1 MQYFKNAKIFQAE
14 GEFFEAMA
22 IENGKIAWLGKNED
36 IKDKNAFDLEN
47 NLVIPTF
54 IDSHTHPSMVA
65 KNIDRVPCLPPLVN
79 SIAEMLEALKKSPQN
94 TGNEDDWLEGYGWD
108 ENVFSENRLPTC
120 KDLDKISTTQPIIVY
135 HSSYHLIVCNSKAIE
150 IAGVNRNTKDTQ
162 KGKIGRFDNGEP
174 NGIFYEMEAINL
186 IANKQKPDSFED
198 IINQVLKLGK
208 KYDSL
213 GISGV
218 ADMLCLFHPYDR
230 IDIYQEAKKRGFNQK
245 VVLYYEW
252 GAIKKLGKKPL
263 KREVGDIFIG
273 GIKLFMDGSIAGR
286 TAFMK
291 KPYPNCDDVGMKMM
305 DKDELLDA
313 ISYARENH
321 LQVSIHVMGD
331 ASIEFIVNI
340 CKDIEPWLKDTPN
353 IRLEHAS
360 IMSISILKTMKEAK
374 MSFGIAPQPIFLFSE
389 YMAYK
394 NNLSNDLLTMAYG
407 MKTDDEYILTTLSSD
422 APATLWV
429 DPENLYTTLSASVNR
444 ISSTGEDMN
453 KKEAISVSKAI
464 DMLSINGAKIMGLK
478 DTGKLE
484 VGYEASFQ
492 ILDRDIFNIPTQD
505 LANILPKEVYI
516 KGEKVF

>member
-1 MQYFKNAKIFQAE
+1 MQYFKNGKIFQ
-14 GEFFEAMA
+14 GEAKFCEAMG
-22 IENGKIAWLGKNED
+22 IENGKIAWVGDNESIKNENALD
-36 IKDKNAFDLEN
+36 LKNS
-47 NLVIPTF
+47 LVIPTF

-79 SIAEMLEALKKSPQN
+79 SIAEMIEALKKSPQN
-94 TGNEDDWLEGYGWD
+94 TGNPNDWIEGYGWD
-108 ENVFSENRLPTC
+108 ENVFSEGRLPTC
-120 KDLDKISTTQPIIVY
+120 KDIDKVSTTQPVIVY

-150 IAGVNRNTKDTQ
+150 IAGVDKNTKDTQ
-162 KGKIGRFDNGEP
+162 KGKIGRFENGEP
-174 NGIFYEMEAINL
+174 NGIFYEMGAINL
-186 IANKQKPDSFED
+186 VANKQKPDSLED
-198 IINQVLKLGK
+198 TITQVLKLGK

-213 GISGV
+213 GVSAV

-230 IDIYQEAKKRGFNQK
+230 ISIYEEAKKRGFKQK

-291 KPYPNCDDVGMKMM
+291 KPYPNSNDVGMKMM
-305 DKDELLDA
+305 DEAELLEA
-313 ISYARENH
+313 IEYARENH
-321 LQVSIHVMGD
+321 LQVAIHVMGD
-331 ASIEFIVNI
+331 ASIEFIVNT
-340 CKDIEPWLKDTPN
+340 CKDIQPWLKDTPN

-360 IMSISILKTMKEAK
+360 IMSVPILKTMKDAK

-394 NNLSNDLLTMAYG
+394 NNLTPDLLAMAYG
-407 MKTDDEYILTTLSSD
+407 MKTDDEYVLTTLSSD
-422 APATLWV
+422 SPATLWV
-429 DPENLYTTLSASVNR
+429 DPENLYTTLGASVNR
-444 ISSTGEDMN
+444 VSSTGKDMN

-478 DTGKLE
+478 DIGKLE
-484 VGYEASFQ
+484 KGYEASFQ
-492 ILDRDIFNIPTQD
+492 ILDKDIFNIPSEE
-505 LANILPKEVYI
+505 LGNILPKEVYI
-516 KGEKVF
+516 KGEKVL